1 MNPFKVFKVEE
12 IDKISKADR
21 GLQDRVYTKDEW
33 IRLEKSIMDSIMLES
48 SKNGRIEA
56 ARRDFKGILDKIE
69 DTIKQCEV

>member
-21 GLQDRVYTKDEW
+21 VLQDRVYTKDEW

-56 ARRDFKGILDKIE
+56 ARRDFKSILDKIE
-69 DTIKQCEV
+69 DTIKQYEV

>member
-21 GLQDRVYTKDEW
+21 ALQDRVYTKDEW
-33 IRLEKSIMDSIMLES
+33 IRLEKSIMDSIMIES

-56 ARRDFKGILDKIE
+56 ARRYFKGILDKIE